1 MLARIRKAVVAGV
14 VAGLAAGIA
23 VLVKA
28 GTVDN
33 TTIGQAVGAF
43 AVAAFAAGLATWRV
57 PNAPAK

>member
-23 VLVKA
+23 VLAKA

-33 TTIGQAVGAF
+33 TTVSQALGAF
-43 AVAAFAAGLATWRV
+43 AVAALAAGLATWKV
-57 PNAPAK
+57 PNAKA